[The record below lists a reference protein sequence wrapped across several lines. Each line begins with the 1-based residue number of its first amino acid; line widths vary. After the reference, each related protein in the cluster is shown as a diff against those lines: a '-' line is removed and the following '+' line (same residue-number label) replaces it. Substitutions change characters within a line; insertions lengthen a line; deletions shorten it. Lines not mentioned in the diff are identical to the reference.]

1 MTNQQPIDWEAYRAG
16 KRTGLAIGYA
26 EGLKVGIAVLAE
38 IRFGPPDARFLD
50 EIREMIEPGNLEWI
64 LRRLATATS
73 LREVRA
79 LDTPAEELDTTA
91 APQPH

>member
-26 EGLKVGIAVLAE
+26 EGLKVGIAVIAE
-38 IRFGPPDARFLD
+38 MRFGPPDPEFLA
-50 EIREMIEPGNLEWI
+50 EIRDIIEPGILEWI
-64 LRRLATATS
+64 LRRLTTASS

-79 LDTPAEELDTTA
+79 LDTPPEELDATTA
-91 APQPH
+91 PQSH

>member
-16 KRTGLAIGYA
+16 KKTGLAIGYA
-26 EGLKVGIAVLAE
+26 EGLKVGIAVIAE
-38 IRFGPPDARFLD
+38 MKFGPPDARFLE
-50 EIREMIEPGNLEWI
+50 EIREMIEPGILEWM
-64 LRRLATATS
+64 LRRLTTATS

-79 LDTPAEELDTTA
+79 LDPPPEELDTA

>member
-16 KRTGLAIGYA
+16 KKTGLAIGYA

-38 IRFGPPDARFLD
+38 MRFGPPDALFLE
-50 EIREMIEPGNLEWI
+50 EIRDISEPGILEWM

-79 LDTPAEELDTTA
+79 LGPPPDELDTTA

>member
-1 MTNQQPIDWEAYRAG
+1 MGQPQPIDWEAYHAG

-38 IRFGPPDARFLD
+38 MRFGPPDPEFLA
-50 EIREMIEPGNLEWI
+50 EIRDIIEPGILEWI
-64 LRRLATATS
+64 LRRLTTATS
-73 LREVRA
+73 LCEVRA
-79 LDTPAEELDTTA
+79 LDTPPQELDTTT